1 MIYHSTLST
10 FTIYPLANWQ
20 FVPEHQADFSW
31 NLSNP
36 QLLRYSHSDIIV
48 IIVNHIW
55 SYRSYSYVHFLEAI
69 YFHFHQPMAI
79 YIYHT
84 HIYIYIHLCVIYIYI
99 YIIYVYIL
107 YIPCHHEKLGL
118 SLSEKALHP
127 LTLRGLRESF
137 GFSEATEVQA
147 QAPSAGEAPRFF
159 RGKRW
164 VFTGENGG
172 FKGFNYGRCWVLHG
186 FLSVITYNQGKWS
199 V

>member
-79 YIYHT
+79 YIYITHT
-84 HIYIYIHLCVIYIYI
+84 YIYIHLCVIYIYI
-99 YIIYVYIL
+99 YIIYVYII
-107 YIPCHHEKLGL
+107 YPMPPWEARPIAQRKGL
-118 SLSEKALHP
+118 ASAHLARPPGVLR
-127 LTLRGLRESF
+127 LLRGHGGAGAGAF
-137 GFSEATEVQA
+137 GRR
-147 QAPSAGEAPRFF
+147 SAAFF
-159 RGKRW
+159 PGKTVGFHRGKWW
-164 VFTGENGG
+164 V
-172 FKGFNYGRCWVLHG
+172 
-186 FLSVITYNQGKWS
+186 
-199 V
+199 

>member
-79 YIYHT
+79 YIYISHT
-84 HIYIYIHLCVIYIYI
+84 HIYIYICVWYTYTYTLYMCIYYI
-99 YIIYVYIL
+99 SHATMRSSAYRSAKR
-107 YIPCHHEKLGL
+107 PCIRSPCAASG
-118 SLSEKALHP
+118 S
-127 LTLRGLRESF
+127 
-137 GFSEATEVQA
+137 
-147 QAPSAGEAPRFF
+147 PSASPRP
-159 RGKRW
+159 RRCRRRRLRPAKRR
-164 VFTGENGG
+164 VFSGENGG
-172 FKGFNYGRCWVLHG
+172 FSPGKMVGLKVLTMEDAGFYMV
-186 FLSVITYNQGKWS
+186 F
-199 V
+199 

>member
-84 HIYIYIHLCVIYIYI
+84 HIYIHICVWYTYTYTHTYIYI
-99 YIIYVYIL
+99 YTYIHYICVYIIYYPMPPWEARPIAQR
-107 YIPCHHEKLGL
+107 KGL
-118 SLSEKALHP
+118 ASAHLARPPGVLR
-127 LTLRGLRESF
+127 LLRGHGGAGAGAF
-137 GFSEATEVQA
+137 GRR
-147 QAPSAGEAPRFF
+147 SAAFF
-159 RGKRW
+159 PGKTVGFHRGKWW
-164 VFTGENGG
+164 V
-172 FKGFNYGRCWVLHG
+172 
-186 FLSVITYNQGKWS
+186 
-199 V
+199 